1 VLLFHSPTLS
11 NLSLRTNLDGNRRD
25 NTMSLTIKDIALMAG
40 VSRSTVSKVINNY
53 GEISEMTKK
62 KVMAVINEM
71 GYAPN
76 FSARSLATKKSS
88 LIGLVY
94 AGKINVDMTHPYFNE
109 VISTF
114 KKNIGLLGYDI
125 LMFSNEQF
133 KGSYLARCKHF
144 NVDGCLIIAGEEVED
159 ATFELA
165 ESGFPC
171 IGIDIELAGPKA
183 SYVMTDNV
191 NLSRKVVEH
200 FYLNSLRK
208 IGYIGGMCESVISN
222 LRLKGFKDAM
232 NQFGLEISEDW
243 IQYGDFHEE
252 SGYVAMKRMLELKD
266 YPEAVFAASDLMALG
281 ALRAI
286 KEAGLHTP
294 GNIRIVGCDDIAAC
308 RYSDPKLT
316 TVKQDKEKIGKL
328 SAFMLNDLIEGKSQ
342 LKPVFTES
350 EIIVR
355 ESCGT
360 NKAF

>member
-1 VLLFHSPTLS
+1 M
-11 NLSLRTNLDGNRRD
+11 G
-25 NTMSLTIKDIALMAG
+25 LTIKDIAQMTG
-40 VSRSTVSKVINNY
+40 VSQATVSKVINNY
-53 GEISEMTKK
+53 KGISEETKN

-76 FSARSLATKKSS
+76 FSARSLATKKSN
-88 LIGLVY
+88 LIGLIY

-125 LMFSNEQF
+125 LMFSNEHFLQDE
-133 KGSYLARCKHF
+133 GSYLARCKHF
-144 NVDGCLIIAGEEVED
+144 NVDGCLVIAGEEVED

-171 IGIDIELAGPKA
+171 IGIDIQLKGPRA

-191 NLSRKVVEH
+191 NLSRKVVEY
-200 FYLNSLRK
+200 FYLSSLRK
-208 IGYIGGMCESVISN
+208 IGYIGGMRDSVISN
-222 LRLKGFKDAM
+222 FRLKGFKDAM
-232 NQFGLEISEDW
+232 SQFDLDIRDEW
-243 IQYGDFHEE
+243 IQYGDYQEE
-252 SGYVAMKRMLELKD
+252 SGYISMKRMLELKD

-286 KEAGLHTP
+286 KEAGLHVPTD
-294 GNIRIVGCDDIAAC
+294 IRVVGCDDIAAC
-308 RYSDPKLT
+308 RYSNPKLT

-328 SAFMLNDLIEGKSQ
+328 SAYMLNDLIEGKSK
-342 LKPVFTES
+342 LKPVFTDS
-350 EIIVR
+350 ELVVR

-360 NKAF
+360 NKTFW